1 MNVIGELWYKNR
13 FIDNTTNELIFEC
26 VNLLKVT
33 PRVGEIV
40 GLRNCLYSVEK
51 TVPNIYDV
59 KKNDS
64 VERFYVTVDI
74 HVRFLREKDGL

>member
-40 GLRNCLYSVEK
+40 GLKNCLYAVEK

-59 KKNDS
+59 KKDDS

-74 HVRFLREKDGL
+74 HVRFLRERDGL